1 METPENSDS
10 KPSETVSGKKIKKTR
25 KFTWTDKRKAQFE
38 KMMNANREKS
48 KSKKSR
54 KDETKEPEKETE
66 EKEITQKEVEELEK
80 NKKELEKEE
89 KQSNNIVKR
98 IMDPHYLSR
107 KDRHM
112 IGTTADQSSDSENS
126 SENES
131 SSSSGSDSDT
141 DSSIEKKKKIVKKP
155 KVTKKDWKLVRKVEK
170 LRAKNK
176 QLQSLFHSKVNKKHK
191 KYPVEPQL
199 SEESDPEPD
208 RYPIPPI
215 NTNPGI
221 FFC

>member
-1 METPENSDS
+1 MEAPESPTS
-10 KPSETVSGKKIKKTR
+10 KPSETVSEKKIKKTR
-25 KFTWTDKRKAQFE
+25 KFTWTEKRKAQFE

-54 KDETKEPEKETE
+54 KDEPKESEKEEVE

-112 IGTTADQSSDSENS
+112 IGTKAESTSSSEDS

-131 SSSSGSDSDT
+131 SSTSDSDT
-141 DSSIEKKKKIVKKP
+141 DSSIEIKKKIIKKP
-155 KVTKKDWKLVRKVEK
+155 KSTKKDWKLVRKVEK

-176 QLQSLFHSKVNKKHK
+176 QLQNLFHNKSNKKHK
-191 KYPVEPQL
+191 KYPAEQ
-199 SEESDPEPD
+199 SSGESDPEPD
-208 RYPIPPI
+208 HYSNSSISAS
-215 NTNPGI
+215 PGI